1 MIDLNRTRLVILS
14 LDALVYEDLET
25 LGRYPCFRKLMTEGS
40 RVNRMRTVYPS
51 LTYPSHVSIL
61 TGVYAGRH
69 GIVNNEPSIP
79 GNLNC
84 DWYWFHKPVRSR
96 DLHDAA
102 KEAGLTTASVFW
114 PVSGLHPSVDF
125 LVDEYWAQGKGDTL
139 KEAYLRA
146 GTTEEL
152 FEYAVQPYIDGFDSW
167 ESPVTDEAKIRC
179 ACDIINRYKPHL
191 LTLHLG
197 QIDYYRHRYGIFNDM
212 VTKGV
217 EQSERFLQM
226 LFDACREA
234 GIYEETNFI
243 VLSDHGQINF
253 TRRMN
258 INLLLRKAGLIRVGA
273 GGELTGWDAWIK
285 SANFSGHVYLRDPGD
300 RQLYDRVFGLLQQY
314 CAQGD
319 MGISRVYTAEEAR
332 REEGLYGG
340 FSFVIE
346 SDDTTLFF
354 SDWREPLFS
363 PAETRG
369 KAYARGSHGHHP
381 SKGPQPVFLAVGPG
395 IKPGVVIETGRVVDE
410 APTFARLLGVD
421 LPDTDGNPIEQIL
434 SGA

>member
-1 MIDLNRTRLVILS
+1 MDKRRLVILS
-14 LDALVYEDLET
+14 LDAMVYEDLKT
-25 LGRYPCFRKLMTEGS
+25 LEEYPCFGKLLAEGS

-51 LTYPSHVSIL
+51 LTYPAHVSIL

-69 GIVNNEPSIP
+69 GIVNNEPSVP

-84 DWYWFHKPVRSR
+84 DWYWFHDAVQSR

-114 PVSGLHPSVDF
+114 PASGAHPSVDY
-125 LVDEYWAQGKGDTL
+125 LLAEYWAQGKEDTL

-152 FEYAVQPYIDGFDSW
+152 FDYAVLPYLDRFNSW
-167 ESPVTDEAKIRC
+167 ESPITDEAKICC
-179 ACDIINRYKPHL
+179 ACDIIKAYKPHL

-197 QIDYYRHRYGIFNDM
+197 QIDYYRHRYGLFNDM

-217 EQSERFLQM
+217 RQSERYLQM
-226 LFDACREA
+226 LFDCCREA

-243 VLSDHGQINF
+243 VLSDHGQIHY

-258 INLLLRKAGLIRVGA
+258 TNLPLQKAGLIRLDA
-273 GGELTGWDAWIK
+273 NGELSGWDAWIK
-285 SANFSGHVYLRDPGD
+285 TANFSGQVYLKDPENK
-300 RQLYDRVFGLLQQY
+300 QLYDRVYQLLSRY

-332 REEGLYGG
+332 REEGLFGG
-340 FSFVIE
+340 FSFVME
-346 SDDTTLFF
+346 SDDDTLLC

-363 PAETRG
+363 PAEPISGRY
-369 KAYARGSHGHHP
+369 KRASHGHHP
-381 SKGPQPVFLAVGPG
+381 SKGPQPVFLAFGPD
-395 IKPGVVIETGRVVDE
+395 IKPGVVMESGHIVDE
-410 APTFARLLGVD
+410 APTFARLLRVS
-421 LPDTDGNPIEQIL
+421 LPDTDGHPMEAIL
-434 SGA
+434 I